1 MMFDKE
7 GKDNTMSNN
16 AKSLCESCR
25 FRNPNTV
32 NDYCRLDREFRKS
45 VGICKDYQEYKNENS
60 N

>member
-7 GKDNTMSNN
+7 GKDNTQQGV

-32 NDYCRLDREFRKS
+32 NDYCRLDREFRTS
-45 VGICKDYQEYKNENS
+45 VGICKDYQEANDET
-60 N
+60 